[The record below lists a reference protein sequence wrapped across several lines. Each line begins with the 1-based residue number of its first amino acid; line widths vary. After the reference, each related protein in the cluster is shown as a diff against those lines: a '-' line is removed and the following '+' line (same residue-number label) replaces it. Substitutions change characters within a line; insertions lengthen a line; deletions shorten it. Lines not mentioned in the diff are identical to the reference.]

1 MAKINMSNP
10 KGLSLHHSKLQPN
23 IDSWPWQQNTCRV
36 FYAGVLCKYV
46 TRAYCVSTFKYLPA
60 NGKYAQWLVREAH
73 SDAGPGP
80 DTDDQPPSW
89 AAPLSRVSASRAQSR
104 AECHPAHIATSR
116 HAQTQTQEIQEK
128 HPQPSGL
135 CPGAGGRC
143 QDPRILRNQE
153 ARAERE
159 KKER

>member
-1 MAKINMSNP
+1 MVNMLN
-10 KGLSLHHSKLQPN
+10 
-23 IDSWPWQQNTCRV
+23 D
-36 FYAGVLCKYV
+36 
-46 TRAYCVSTFKYLPA
+46 
-60 NGKYAQWLVREAH
+60 WLERPIVMR
-73 SDAGPGP
+73 GPGQTLMTSP
-80 DTDDQPPSW
+80 RHEPHLS
-89 AAPLSRVSASRAQSR
+89 LSRVSASRAQSR

-135 CPGAGGRC
+135 CPGAGRRC
-143 QDPRILRNQE
+143 EDPRILRNQE